1 MSRLTMWVLA
11 DTLLERVAEIISRY
25 SMLPAGTRIGV
36 AVSGGADSVVLLNVL
51 IRLSDTF
58 QIVPI
63 VVHVN
68 HALRGSESEDDE
80 QFVRQLAAQSG
91 LACLL
96 GAGPLG
102 PNLDPSGNVEQA
114 ARDARR
120 TWFHKWKA
128 DGHVDRVALGHTES
142 DQAETVLYRL
152 LRGSGL
158 AGLSGMRLVSKDGL
172 IRPLLTTTRQEVRK
186 WAQAEGLTWRDDSS
200 NSNRAFDRNRLRL
213 DTIPELERN
222 YNPRLTRSL
231 ARMSQM
237 AQAEEDYWSQEI
249 PRHFAPIAERSQY
262 WLILNL
268 AEFYKWHPAIQRRVI
283 RRAIEDTRG
292 DLRSIDF
299 EHVEA
304 LVNLCRRN
312 DGHDRV
318 MLPGVD
324 ALRSYGHLRIIRTGT
339 EDPKRHY
346 NVPVVLGTEL
356 RLPFAAGCLR
366 VDFVN
371 READFCA
378 NVKGEGQFG
387 LEQAELDAGR
397 LTEERQ
403 LRPIYIRNWEPG
415 DAIVRPGQ
423 RKPEKLKFLFQEQK
437 ILLWQRRH
445 WPVMI
450 FGDEIVWTRRFGPAA
465 AYAAGDG
472 CSEMLVL
479 EYREQRHREPLEDNR
494 PIATDLNQRE

>member
-1 MSRLTMWVLA
+1 MWVLA

-25 SMLPAGTRIGV
+25 SMLPAGTRVGV

-51 IRLSDTF
+51 VRLSDAF

-63 VVHVN
+63 VLHIN
-68 HALRGSESEDDE
+68 HALRGCESESDE
-80 QFVRQLAAQSG
+80 QFVRELAAQKG
-91 LACLL
+91 LACLV
-96 GAGPLG
+96 GSGPVGSNSGLTG
-102 PNLDPSGNVEQA
+102 NLEQV

-120 TWFHKWKA
+120 NWFHKWKA

-158 AGLSGMRLVSKDGL
+158 AGLSGMRPVSKDGL
-172 IRPLLTTTRQEVRK
+172 IRPLLTTTRREVRD
-186 WAQAEGLTWRDDSS
+186 WAQAEGLTWREDAS
-200 NSNRAFDRNRLRL
+200 NMNRAFDRNRLRL
-213 DTIPELERN
+213 DTIPELEKN

-231 ARMSQM
+231 ARMSQI
-237 AQAEEDYWSQEI
+237 AQAEEDYWAREISQY
-249 PRHFAPIAERSQY
+249 FAAVSKRSQY
-262 WLILNL
+262 GLILDLVN
-268 AEFYKWHPAIQRRVI
+268 FCKWDPAVQRRVL
-283 RRAIEDTRG
+283 RTAIEDTRG
-292 DLRSIDF
+292 DLRLIDF

-304 LVNLCRRN
+304 LVKLCRRN
-312 DGHDRV
+312 DGHDRL

-324 ALRSYGHLRIIRTGT
+324 ALRSYSHLRMIRTGT

-356 RLPFAAGCLR
+356 ELPLAAGSLR

-371 READFCA
+371 RAADFCA
-378 NVKGEGQFG
+378 NVKSEEQFG

-397 LTEERQ
+397 LTEVQQ

-415 DAIVRPGQ
+415 DAIVRLGQ
-423 RKPEKLKFLFQEQK
+423 HQPEKLKFLFQEHK

-445 WPVMI
+445 WPVMTC
-450 FGDEIVWTRRFGPAA
+450 GDEIVWTRCFGPADAFA
-465 AYAAGDG
+465 ARDDH
-472 CSEMLVL
+472 SELLVL
-479 EYREQRHREPLEDNR
+479 QYREQGYLGSLGR
-494 PIATDLNQRE
+494 Q